1 MPTKKATTATLIR
14 GSLYSLRHPDNTP
27 QNPIE
32 ALRFERGVPKP
43 INDTRIVDIL
53 ENLTEETRD
62 GDGEYYDKPI
72 FRIDENVQVEAESN
86 YGQSGSRARPTKLAS
101 DRIVRKRPRSQTS

>member
-32 ALRFERGVPKP
+32 ALRFERGVPVP

-72 FRIDENVQVEAESN
+72 FRIDENVQVEAENN
-86 YGQSGSRARPTKLAS
+86 YGQSGSRARPTKLAA
-101 DRIVRKRPRSQTS
+101 DRVVRKRPRSRA

>member
-27 QNPIE
+27 QNPLE
-32 ALRFERGVPKP
+32 ALRFERGVPKV
-43 INDTRIVDIL
+43 IDDQRIVAIL
-53 ENLTEETRD
+53 EDLTEETRD

-72 FRIDENVQVEAESN
+72 FRIDTNAQIEVENN
-86 YGQSGSRARPTKLAS
+86 YGRSGTRARPTKLEA
-101 DRIVRKRPRSQTS
+101 DRVVRKRPRSKAS